1 MGSAGNL
8 TRYRVA
14 DRQDHLLKFDHQVS
28 SFRVVP
34 FLFDG
39 SYAPL
44 QIRDYPFGVST
55 KRSIGGAP
63 VLCGEHGFPLPLW
76 LSSNWIIV
84 RDDTRRPPE
93 SSKKLIN
100 VRLYW

>member
-1 MGSAGNL
+1 MGLAGNL
-8 TRYRVA
+8 ARYRVA
-14 DRQDHLLKFDHQVS
+14 DRQDHLLKFAHQVS
-28 SFRVVP
+28 SLRVVP

-63 VLCGEHGFPLPLW
+63 VLCGGEHGFPLPVW
-76 LSSNWIIV
+76 LSSSWIIS
-84 RDDTRRPPE
+84 RDRHAAAPNAQK
-93 SSKKLIN
+93 S
-100 VRLYW
+100 